1 MRLTSLKSVLPA
13 ISSPLTLV
21 CLLVA
26 LVLSTLASF
35 RLSAA
40 LNLQT
45 QLDSMRFDVSEWMA
59 EPAVA
64 PSFAVAQDA
73 WAVQS
78 TGSMSPTLAQ
88 ETNLPLVLEASMT
101 ASSEEKASAFIRL
114 PEGRTAFFRPGDT
127 VFESITLSEV
137 HSDHVLLEDN
147 GRVQRLSFPDPAVS
161 KNQSAFQGSVAPPTS
176 STSPAPAS
184 LTGDLSSPAEERGEL
199 SEADAPSRDSE
210 NAQQE
215 AVRRRL
221 MQIRNQS
228 RNGNSNE

>member
-13 ISSPLTLV
+13 ISSPVTLV

-45 QLDSMRFDVSEWMA
+45 QLDSMRFDVTEWIA
-59 EPAVA
+59 EPAAA
-64 PSFAVAQDA
+64 PSFAVSQDTWAAQG
-73 WAVQS
+73 
-78 TGSMSPTLAQ
+78 TGAMSPAMAE
-88 ETNLPLVLEASMT
+88 ETDLPLVLEASMT

-114 PEGRTAFFRPGDT
+114 PDGRTTFFRPGDT
-127 VFESITLSEV
+127 VFETITLSEV
-137 HSDHVLLEDN
+137 HSDHVLLEHN
-147 GRVQRLSFPDPAVS
+147 GRVQRLSFPDPTAAQ
-161 KNQSAFQGSVAPPTS
+161 NQSAFQGNTAPPS
-176 STSPAPAS
+176 GATSPVSAAPV
-184 LTGDLSSPAEERGEL
+184 GDLMGPAEARGEL